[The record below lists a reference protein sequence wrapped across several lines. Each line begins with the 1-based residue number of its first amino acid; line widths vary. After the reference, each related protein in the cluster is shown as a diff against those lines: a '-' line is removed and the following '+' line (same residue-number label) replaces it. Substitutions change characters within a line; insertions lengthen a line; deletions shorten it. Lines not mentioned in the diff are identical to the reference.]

1 MNVKFHKYQG
11 SGNDFIILNNRYNTY
26 SNLNTEQIRFLCDR
40 HFGIG
45 ADGFMLLE
53 NMKGHDF
60 KMVYF
65 NSDGRQSTM
74 CGNGGRCMVRF
85 ALDQKIIAG
94 KTNFIAIDGPHD
106 ALVLENGLVSLKMI
120 DVKGIES
127 IGENFVLQT
136 GSPHYVVFLDEID
149 KLDLQTEARKI
160 RNSERFKAEGINVNF
175 VKELA
180 NGKLSMRTYERG
192 VEDETL
198 SCGTGVVA
206 AALAYANKFNFSD
219 EVELNTK
226 GGLLSVSFKKPDSD
240 AYTDVWLTGA
250 ATKVFEGSIEI

>member
-1 MNVKFHKYQG
+1 
-11 SGNDFIILNNRYNTY
+11 
-26 SNLNTEQIRFLCDR
+26 
-40 HFGIG
+40 
-45 ADGFMLLE
+45 
-53 NMKGHDF
+53 
-60 KMVYF
+60 
-65 NSDGRQSTM
+65 
-74 CGNGGRCMVRF
+74 
-85 ALDQKIIAG
+85 
-94 KTNFIAIDGPHD
+94 
-106 ALVLENGLVSLKMI
+106 
-120 DVKGIES
+120 
-127 IGENFVLQT
+127 
-136 GSPHYVVFLDEID
+136 
-149 KLDLQTEARKI
+149 
-160 RNSERFKAEGINVNF
+160 VNF